1 MNRYI
6 CLLIIGL
13 VTLVLGL
20 IVPGCDELI
29 TEVTEVTIAG
39 HPTAEFVV
47 NTDSGCIPL
56 DVRFTDMSSGP
67 HDSLFWW
74 FGDGDSIF
82 GNTTDTVVGPT
93 HTYDSAG
100 TYHVTLTIKNSAD
113 SGIDTET
120 KKRAIIAGTSIKDF
134 SADSTDGCQGL
145 PVTFTP
151 VEYGAVDSFLWNFG
165 DGTAWS
171 KDTTPTHIYDSSG
184 YFNVTLTAWGKC
196 GMKVITN
203 DSLIHIGECPEVAFS
218 ATPRE
223 GCVPLTV
230 DFRDSS
236 DAGPDHAMQSWY
248 WTLGGVTTS
257 DSQDTTITFTEAGVY
272 VCSLIATSDGGTTV
286 AVDTI
291 TAYATTTANFIAE
304 SPTEGC
310 YLPSRQFQVKFKSE
324 STGALDSLLWFFGD
338 GTSLPN
344 DSNPV
349 HAYYSPGVYTCTLMV
364 WGACGE
370 ATAVQSGFV
379 TLSDTLYTVSFGFG
393 PVTGDTTTEFAFTDV
408 SPGVILNWNWN
419 FREGDDSL
427 ATGPT
432 AKHTYADAGTYWVTL
447 LISNG
452 CGTAVDSVA
461 VVVTEGP

>member
-1 MNRYI
+1 MNRNI
-6 CLLIIGL
+6 CLVIIGL
-13 VTLVLGL
+13 VTAVLGL

-39 HPTAEFVV
+39 HPTAEFGIS
-47 NTDSGCIPL
+47 TDSGCIPL
-56 DVRFTDMSSGP
+56 DVRFKDMSSGP

-82 GNTTDTVVGPT
+82 GDTNDTVVEPT

-100 TYHVTLTIKNSAD
+100 IYHVTFTIKNSAD

-134 SADSTDGCQGL
+134 SADTTEGCQGL
-145 PVTFTP
+145 EVTFTP
-151 VEYGAVDSFLWNFG
+151 VEYGAVDSFRWDFG

-171 KDTTPTHIYDSSG
+171 TDTTPTHIYDSSG
-184 YFNVTLTAWGKC
+184 YFNVTLTAWGNC
-196 GMKVITN
+196 GTKVITN
-203 DSLIHIGECPEVAFS
+203 DSMIHIGECPEVAFS
-218 ATPRE
+218 AIPRE

-230 DFRDSS
+230 VFRDSS
-236 DAGPDHAMQSWY
+236 DAGPNHAMQSWY
-248 WTLGGVTTS
+248 WTLGDVATS
-257 DSQDTTITFTEAGVY
+257 DSQDTTITFTVAGVY
-272 VCSLIATSDGGTTV
+272 ICSLTATSDGGTAV

-291 TAYATTTANFIAE
+291 TAYATTDANFIAE

-310 YLPSRQFQVKFKSE
+310 HLPSRQFQVKFKSE

-338 GTSLPN
+338 GTSLAN

-349 HAYYSPGVYTCTLMV
+349 HAYTSPGVYDCTLQV

-370 ATAVQSGFV
+370 ATVVQAGFV
-379 TLSDTLYTVSFGFG
+379 TLSDTLYTVSFGIG
-393 PVTGDTTTEFAFTDV
+393 PTTGDTTTEFAFDDA
-408 SPGVILNWNWN
+408 SPGVILNWSWN
-419 FREGDDSL
+419 FGDDST

-432 AKHTYADAGTYWVTL
+432 ATHKYADTGHYPVTL

-452 CGTAVDSVA
+452 CGTAAAVDTVI
-461 VVVTEGP
+461 VTEGP